1 MGTSNV
7 DPAQP
12 GQASSPPQAKA
23 KTSRLTGFPKGWT
36 IFMIVYTAAAAA
48 SMLSHG
54 FSRNVALLVLFF
66 CGMAVGCV
74 IMLKGRASGFW
85 ILLASAILAKLMTGR
100 TIGNYT
106 VSSAGALVLVLL
118 TWLFTRKQIDYR
130 FWKHGAAAQQDAGQ
144 QETDK
149 ENETGS

>member
-1 MGTSNV
+1 MGTSNI
-7 DPAQP
+7 DPAHP

-48 SMLSHG
+48 SMLSYR
-54 FSRNVALLVLFF
+54 FTQSATLLFLFF

-74 IMLKGRASGFW
+74 IMLRKRAFGFW
-85 ILLASAILAKLMTGR
+85 ILLASAILAKMMAGS
-100 TIGNYT
+100 TIGNNT
-106 VSSAGALVLVLL
+106 VVSAGGLVLVFL

-130 FWKHGAAAQQDAGQ
+130 FWKQEAATQQDTGQ
-144 QETDK
+144 QDTEK
-149 ENETGS
+149 RS